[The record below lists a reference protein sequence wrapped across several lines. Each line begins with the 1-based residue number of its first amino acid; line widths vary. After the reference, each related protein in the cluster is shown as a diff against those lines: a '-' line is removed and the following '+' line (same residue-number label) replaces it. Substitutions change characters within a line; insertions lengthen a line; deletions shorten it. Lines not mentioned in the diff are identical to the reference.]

1 VTQTNQSEEGALRS
15 DQSSLMFGEGFSFS
29 GYERNPLYL
38 NRGDGFL
45 DISGVSGIDSVADG
59 RAGVFADFDN
69 DGDLDVF
76 VSTIQ
81 GPAHLLYRNNVGQ
94 DGRFV
99 RVELEGAAAT
109 GRSARDAFGAV
120 VRVRTTGGVLT
131 RIKAG
136 GSGFISQHDPRLLF
150 GFAGEERVES
160 IEVTWPGG
168 AREVFAGPFPAG
180 TTQRLREG
188 AGRAETVTV
197 EVASLPDPL
206 TRAQAYARDLRIP
219 IGGPLPDL
227 PVRTVEGEAT
237 SLRTALT
244 PGRRTVLNLWATW
257 CGPCRVEM
265 PELEALR
272 SRLAAQGVDIVGLN
286 VDADPDADV
295 AGYAAQSGV
304 RYPILVAG
312 PDALEQIYAGDEVTV
327 PLSFLVDGDGVVTDL
342 LPGWSDESR
351 RRLEALAG
359 ERAAHGAAPAGAR

>member
-94 DGRFV
+94 NGRV
-99 RVELEGAAAT
+99 LRLELEGAEGA
-109 GRSARDAFGAV
+109 ARDAFGAV
-120 VRVRTTGGVLT
+120 VRVRIAGGVLT

-150 GFAGEERVES
+150 GLPGEERVES
-160 IEVTWPGG
+160 IEVAWPGG
-168 AREVFAGPFPAG
+168 TREVFAGPFPAG
-180 TTQRLREG
+180 TTQRLRQG
-188 AGRAETVTV
+188 VGRAEPVPV
-197 EVASLPDPL
+197 QVARLPDPL

-227 PVRTVEGEAT
+227 PLRTVEGEAT
-237 SLRTALT
+237 SLRAALT
-244 PGRRTVLNLWATW
+244 PGRRTVVNLWATW

-286 VDADPDADV
+286 VDADPEADV
-295 AGYAAQSGV
+295 AGYVEDSGV
-304 RYPILVAG
+304 SYPILVAG
-312 PDALEQIYAGDEVTV
+312 PDVLEQIYAGDEVTV
-327 PLSFLVDGDGVVTDL
+327 PLSFIVDGDGVVTDL

-351 RRLEALAG
+351 RHLEGLAG
-359 ERAAHGAAPAGAR
+359 EGTAHRAAAPGAR

>member
-38 NRGDGFL
+38 NRGNGFL

-94 DGRFV
+94 DGRV
-99 RVELEGAAAT
+99 LRLDLEGAAGA
-109 GRSARDAFGAV
+109 ARDAFGAV
-120 VRVRTTGGVLT
+120 VRVRSSGGVLT

-150 GFAGEERVES
+150 GLPGEEQVES
-160 IEVTWPGG
+160 VEVTWPGG
-168 AREVFAGPFPAG
+168 GREVFAGPFPAG
-180 TTQRLREG
+180 TTLRLRQG
-188 AGRAETVTV
+188 AGRAERV
-197 EVASLPDPL
+197 EVQVARLPDPL
-206 TRAQAYARDLRIP
+206 TRAQSYARDLRIP

-227 PVRTVEGEAT
+227 PLRTVEGEAT
-237 SLRTALT
+237 SLRAALT

-272 SRLAAQGVDIVGLN
+272 ARLAARGVDIVGLN
-286 VDADPDADV
+286 VDADPEADV
-295 AGYAAQSGV
+295 AGYVEDSGV
-304 RYPILVAG
+304 GYPILVAG

-327 PLSFLVDGDGVVTDL
+327 PLSFLVDGDGLVTDL

-359 ERAAHGAAPAGAR
+359 ERAAHRGAAPGTP

>member
-1 VTQTNQSEEGALRS
+1 MTQTNQSEEGALRS

-38 NRGDGFL
+38 NRGDGRFL
-45 DISGVSGIDSVADG
+45 DVSGVSGIDSIADG

-94 DGRFV
+94 DARVV
-99 RVELEGAAAT
+99 RVALEGAPGT
-109 GRSARDAFGAV
+109 ARDAFGAV
-120 VRVRTTGGVLT
+120 VRIRTRDGVLT
-131 RIKAG
+131 RIKSG

-150 GFAGEERVES
+150 GLGDDQGADA

-168 AREVFAGPFPAG
+168 TREIFDGPFAAG
-180 TTQRLREG
+180 TTQLLRQDV
-188 AGRAETVTV
+188 GRAKPV
-197 EVASLPDPL
+197 EVQVARLPDPL
-206 TRAQAYARDLRIP
+206 TRAQMFARELRIP

-227 PVRTVEGEAT
+227 PVRTIEGETT
-237 SLRTALT
+237 SLRAALT
-244 PGRRTVLNLWATW
+244 PGRQTVVNLWATW

-272 SRLAAQGVDIVGLN
+272 PRLAANGVDIVGLN
-286 VDADPDADV
+286 VDADPEADV
-295 AGYAAQSGV
+295 AGYAEEIGV
-304 RYPILVAG
+304 GYPILVAG
-312 PDALEQIYAGDEVTV
+312 PEALEQIYAGDEVTV
-327 PLSFLVDGDGVVTDL
+327 PLSFIVDGEGVVTEL

-351 RRLEALAG
+351 RRLESLAG
-359 ERAAHGAAPAGAR
+359 SQTADGTDPAEAP

>member
-38 NRGDGFL
+38 NHGEGFL
-45 DISGVSGIDSVADG
+45 DISGVSGIDSVQDG
-59 RAGVFADFDN
+59 RASVYGDFDN

-94 DGRFV
+94 DERAL
-99 RVELEGAAAT
+99 RVELEGAA
-109 GRSARDAFGAV
+109 GHSRDAFGAV
-120 VRVRTTGGVLT
+120 VRVRTTAGVLT
-131 RIKAG
+131 KIKTG

-150 GFAGEERVES
+150 GLGDDDAEA

-168 AREVFAGPFPAG
+168 IREVFAGPFPAG
-180 TTQRLREG
+180 TTQRLRQG
-188 AGRAETVTV
+188 TGHAEA
-197 EVASLPDPL
+197 VAVRVARLPDPL
-206 TRAQAYARDLRIP
+206 TRAQAYARDLRVP
-219 IGGPLPDL
+219 LGGPLPDL
-227 PVRTVEGEAT
+227 PVRTLDGDAT
-237 SLRTALT
+237 SLRAALA
-244 PGRRTVLNLWATW
+244 PGRRTVVNLWATW

-272 SRLAAQGVDIVGLN
+272 PRLAARGVDIVGLN
-286 VDADPDADV
+286 VDADPEADV
-295 AGYAAQSGV
+295 AGYVEDSGV

-327 PLSFLVDGDGVVTDL
+327 PLSFIVDGDGVVTDL

-359 ERAAHGAAPAGAR
+359 ERSAHHVAPTGTP

>member
-38 NRGDGFL
+38 NRGNGFL

-94 DGRFV
+94 DGRNL
-99 RVELEGAAAT
+99 RVELEGAAGTA
-109 GRSARDAFGAV
+109 RSARDAFGAV
-120 VRVRTTGGVLT
+120 VRIRTSEGVLT

-150 GFAGEERVES
+150 GLPGEEQAES

-168 AREVFAGPFPAG
+168 AREVFAGPFPAD
-180 TTQRLREG
+180 TTQRLRQG
-188 AGRAETVTV
+188 AGRAEPV
-197 EVASLPDPL
+197 EVQVARLPDPL

-227 PVRTVEGEAT
+227 PLRTVTGEAT
-237 SLRTALT
+237 SLRAALT
-244 PGRRTVLNLWATW
+244 PGRRAVVNLWATW

-272 SRLAAQGVDIVGLN
+272 ARLSARGVDIVGLN
-286 VDADPDADV
+286 VDADPEADI
-295 AGYAAQSGV
+295 AGYVEESGV
-304 RYPILVAG
+304 GYPILVAG
-312 PDALEQIYAGDEVTV
+312 PDTLERIYASDEVTV
-327 PLSFLVDGDGVVTDL
+327 PLSFLVDGEGVVTDL

-351 RRLEALAG
+351 RRLEDLAG
-359 ERAAHGAAPAGAR
+359 VRAAHGVTTPGAP

>member
-1 VTQTNQSEEGALRS
+1 VTQTNQSEEGVLRS

-38 NRGDGFL
+38 NRGNGEFL
-45 DISGVSGIDSVADG
+45 DVSGVSGIDSIADG

-94 DGRFV
+94 DSRAL
-99 RVELEGAAAT
+99 RVALEGAEGT
-109 GRSARDAFGAV
+109 ARDAFGAV
-120 VRVRTTGGVLT
+120 VRIQAGDGVLT

-136 GSGFISQHDPRLLF
+136 GSGFISQNDPRLIF
-150 GFAGEERVES
+150 GLGDEES
-160 IEVTWPGG
+160 AKTIEVTWPGG
-168 AREVFAGPFPAG
+168 THEVFDGPFAAN
-180 TTQRLREG
+180 TTQLLRQG
-188 AGRAETVTV
+188 TGRAEPV
-197 EVASLPDPL
+197 EVQVARLPDPL
-206 TRAQAYARDLRIP
+206 TRAQAFARDLRIP
-219 IGGPLPDL
+219 IGGPFPDL
-227 PVRTVEGEAT
+227 AVRTIDGETT
-237 SLRTALT
+237 SLHAALV
-244 PGRRTVLNLWATW
+244 PGRRTVVNLWATW

-272 SRLAAQGVDIVGLN
+272 SRLAAQGVDIIGLN
-286 VDADPDADV
+286 VDADPEADV
-295 AGYAAQSGV
+295 AGYAEEIGV
-304 RYPILVAG
+304 GYPILVAG

-327 PLSFLVDGDGVVTDL
+327 PLSFIVDGEGVVTEL

-359 ERAAHGAAPAGAR
+359 ARAADGTEPAGP

>member
-38 NRGDGFL
+38 NRGNGEFL
-45 DISGVSGIDSVADG
+45 DVSGVSGIDSIADG

-81 GPAHLLYRNNVGQ
+81 GPAHLLYRNNVGH
-94 DGRFV
+94 DARMV
-99 RVELEGAAAT
+99 RVTLEGAPGT
-109 GRSARDAFGAV
+109 ARDAFGAV
-120 VRVRTTGGVLT
+120 VRIRTRDGVLT
-131 RIKAG
+131 RIKSG

-150 GFAGEERVES
+150 GLGDNQSADA

-168 AREVFAGPFPAG
+168 TREVFDGPFAAG
-180 TTQRLREG
+180 TTQLLRQG
-188 AGRAETVTV
+188 VGRAEPV
-197 EVASLPDPL
+197 EVQVARLPDPL
-206 TRAQAYARDLRIP
+206 TRAQMFARKLRIP

-227 PVRTVEGEAT
+227 PVRTIEGETT
-237 SLRTALT
+237 SLRAALT
-244 PGRRTVLNLWATW
+244 PGRHTVVNLWATW

-272 SRLAAQGVDIVGLN
+272 PRLAANGVDIVGLN
-286 VDADPDADV
+286 VDADPAADV
-295 AGYAAQSGV
+295 AGYAAESGV
-304 RYPILVAG
+304 GYPILVAG
-312 PDALEQIYAGDEVTV
+312 PEALEQIYAGDEVTV
-327 PLSFLVDGDGVVTDL
+327 PLSFIVDGEGVVTEL

-359 ERAAHGAAPAGAR
+359 VQAADRTGPAGAP